1 LGPDW
6 ALQLNCDVGRTKW
19 KRLDDVHN
27 IVHNSWMTKRLQA
40 IGNSAGIIIDRPI
53 LDMLGITSETE
64 LDLKT
69 DGRSLIITPVED
81 SRRRAKLKK
90 IQAKTLKNHSETFR
104 KLAK

>member
-1 LGPDW
+1 
-6 ALQLNCDVGRTKW
+6 LNGTIHVRQTNRR
-19 KRLDDVHN
+19 RLDDVHN
-27 IVHNSWMTKRLQA
+27 IVHNIKMTKRLQA

-81 SRRRAKLKK
+81 SRRREKLKR
-90 IQAKTLKNHSETFR
+90 IQAKTMKNHSETFR